1 MKRTRRMPTCCAAA
15 CSAFLFAIPPR
26 GLRAQGA
33 VATAESSG
41 ASWLLGWSPLCPFGE
56 LSMPIPRVSSLPQL
70 TELPSPRLGLSW
82 TSGNPAGLPDEIDP
96 AWTRL
101 SLAGGNV
108 SGTYHTPLDADN
120 VKSFGTSLI
129 GWRRLGSRAAA
140 IGRVVVEHESVR
152 GAYGA
157 FATPLASS
165 PFVPAD
171 TNRPALARPTVTLEG
186 AEGMTLGSWRL
197 GVSAGYRAAQDNSA
211 HSAAALDG
219 RSTTTGV
226 TAGIARAMT
235 SGWRAGAHGRWLN
248 ASESVDLNGNPGDV
262 RIYPLNGYV
271 NVESADY
278 NPLTAPFLR
287 RADRDGSALG
297 LGFAGELLGA
307 TVTSFAEGQWMDER
321 QISAVVAEHP
331 PTDHWRTSGLSLGV
345 SAQRY
350 FGTLLARIDGT
361 WRTQRGDGRRAADS
375 TSSFRA
381 NANRLWTAGEL
392 RYAAGDSSWSGGALF
407 SLERDQ
413 QEANDFL
420 AGAATNITAWVP
432 NAAVELS
439 RRLSPSFSIS
449 TGVGVAQ
456 YTPFATLPQPEGRGA
471 AYDNLIAPAIEIA
484 AATARSAEA
493 SLGARFRRRH
503 DTMSI
508 RLWRTTTTPVV
519 NRSPLIPLPAGTS
532 SAWVLS
538 VSFEPGP

>member
-1 MKRTRRMPTCCAAA
+1 MWRAAA
-15 CSAFLFAIPPR
+15 CSACLFAVPLR
-26 GLRAQGA
+26 GLGAQGA
-33 VATAESSG
+33 VATAESDS
-41 ASWLLGWSPLCPFGE
+41 APWLLGWSPLRLFGE
-56 LSMPIPRVSSLPQL
+56 LSMPMPRVSSLPQL
-70 TELPSPRLGLSW
+70 IELPSPRLGLSW
-82 TSGNPAGLPDEIDP
+82 TSGNPAGLPDEIDT

-101 SLAGGNV
+101 SVAVGNV
-108 SGTYHTPLDADN
+108 SGTYHTPLDANN

-140 IGRVVVEHESVR
+140 VGRVVVEHESIR

-171 TNRPALARPTVTLEG
+171 TNRPALARPMVTLEG

-226 TAGIARAMT
+226 TAGIARALT
-235 SGWRAGAHGRWLN
+235 SEWRAGGYGRWLN
-248 ASESVDLNGNPGDV
+248 ASESVDLSGNPGDV
-262 RIYPLNGYV
+262 RVYPLNGYA

-287 RADRDGSALG
+287 RADRDGGALG
-297 LGFAGELLGA
+297 LGLAGELLGA
-307 TVTSFAEGQWMDER
+307 TITLFAEAQRMNER
-321 QISAVVAEHP
+321 QISAVLAEHP
-331 PTDHWRTSGLSLGV
+331 PTDHWRTSGLSIGA

-361 WRTQRGDGRRAADS
+361 WRTQGGDGRRATDS

-381 NANRLWTAGEL
+381 NANRIWTAGEL
-392 RYAAGDSSWSGGALF
+392 RYATGDSSWSGGALF
-407 SLERDQ
+407 ALERHQ

-420 AGAATNITAWVP
+420 AGATTSITAWVP

-439 RRLSPSFSIS
+439 RRLSPSLSIFG
-449 TGVGVAQ
+449 GVGVAQ
-456 YTPFATLPQPEGRGA
+456 YTPFATLPEPQGRGA
-471 AYDNLIAPAIEIA
+471 AYDNLIAPAIEVA
-484 AATARSAEA
+484 AATARSVQA
-493 SLGARFRRRH
+493 SIGARFRRHH
-503 DTMSI
+503 DTMLLRFCRAS
-508 RLWRTTTTPVV
+508 TAPSAA
-519 NRSPLIPLPAGTS
+519 RSSLIPLPPGTS
-532 SAWVLS
+532 ATWGVS
-538 VSFEPGP
+538 VSFEPRR